1 MTDVNFLYL
10 TGAEV
15 RATGLDMAMVLDTV
29 EDTFRLHHQGKINMP
44 SKVVLDM
51 DERKRGR
58 GNAMPA
64 YVGGDYNIFG
74 IKWIS
79 GFPRNP
85 VRFGLPRGIG
95 VLILNDAESG
105 VPLVIMDC
113 TQISAMRTGAVTG
126 VGARYLAR
134 PDSRI
139 VAMIG
144 AGVQARTQLEALKVV
159 LPQLN
164 EVRCYDLRPEASA
177 AYAAEMRDRYGLDVR
192 AVPTAEEAV
201 RGADVIVTVTMGDE
215 PIVKD
220 AWMKP
225 GSFFSAVGSYREEE
239 DAVVL
244 HSDQVVVDDYECVVH
259 RGTPIVALM
268 VQQGLLKREDVTEL
282 GAILCGDAP
291 KRRTVEERIFFTPI
305 GMGSED
311 IAVGAKVYRR
321 AREKGLGTMLSLFGN

>member
-29 EDTFRLHHQGKINMP
+29 EDTFRLHHQGQINMP

-64 YVGGDYNIFG
+64 YVGGNYNIFG

-85 VRFGLPRGIG
+85 IQYNLPRGIG
-95 VLILNDAESG
+95 LLILNDAETG

-113 TQISAMRTGAVTG
+113 TQISALRTGAVTG

-134 PDSRI
+134 PDSRT

-144 AGVQARTQLEALKVV
+144 AGVQARTQLEALKAV
-159 LPQLN
+159 LPQLK
-164 EVRCYDLRPEASA
+164 EVRVYDLRPEASA
-177 AYAAEMRDRYGLDVR
+177 AYAAEMRDRFGLDVR
-192 AVPTAEEAV
+192 AVPTAEQAV
-201 RGADVIVTVTMGDE
+201 RGADVVVTVTMGDE

-244 HSDQVVVDDYECVVH
+244 HSDQVVVDDYECVIH

-268 VQQGLLKREDVTEL
+268 VQQGLLKRESVSEL
-282 GAILCGDAP
+282 GAVLCGHAP
-291 KRRTVEERIFFTPI
+291 KRRTADERIFFSPI

-311 IAVGAKVYRR
+311 IAVGAKIYRR
-321 AREKGLGTMLSLFGN
+321 ALEKGLGTKLSLFGN